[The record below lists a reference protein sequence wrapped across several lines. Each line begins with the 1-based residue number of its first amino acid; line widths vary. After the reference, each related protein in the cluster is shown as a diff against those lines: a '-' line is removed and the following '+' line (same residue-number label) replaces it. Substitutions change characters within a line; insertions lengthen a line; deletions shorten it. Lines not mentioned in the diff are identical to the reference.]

1 MKRRRVAD
9 KVEEERVR
17 SFVNRIVIVLMICL
31 PSLAYGDPSI
41 EFVRETHDFGHVM
54 QGEQLEYT
62 FEFINTGTEELVIE
76 KIESS

>member
-1 MKRRRVAD
+1 MRLVK
-9 KVEEERVR
+9 
-17 SFVNRIVIVLMICL
+17 RIVIVLMLCL
-31 PSLAYGDPSI
+31 PSLAYGYPSI

-62 FEFINTGTEELVIE
+62 FEFTNTGTEELVIE

>member
-1 MKRRRVAD
+1 MRLVKG
-9 KVEEERVR
+9 
-17 SFVNRIVIVLMICL
+17 IIIVLMLCL
-31 PSLAYGDPSI
+31 PSLAYGEPSI

-62 FEFINTGTEELVIE
+62 FEFTNTGTKELVIE

>member
-1 MKRRRVAD
+1 MEEVSKRG
-9 KVEEERVR
+9 KVRLVK
-17 SFVNRIVIVLMICL
+17 RIVVVLTLCL

-41 EFVRETHDFGHVM
+41 EFVSETHHFGHVM

-62 FEFINTGTEELVIE
+62 FEFTNTGTAELVIE